1 MLQINAK
8 SKILL
13 AINPI
18 DFRKGID
25 GIIAVCNL
33 QLAHNPIDGVIFV
46 FRNKSKNSIKLLC
59 YDGGG
64 YWLCIKRL
72 SSGRFRWWPDGSS
85 IISPLSHKELF
96 TLIHNGN
103 PATANFTPD
112 WRPIQP

>member
-13 AINPI
+13 AIDPI

-25 GIIAVCNL
+25 GIIAVCNQ
-33 QLAHNPIDGVIFV
+33 QLALDPINGVIFV
-46 FRNKSKNSIKLLC
+46 FGNKSKNSIKLLC

-72 SSGRFRWWPDGSS
+72 SSGRFKWWPNNSTVTNQ
-85 IISPLSHKELF
+85 LSYKELF

-103 PATANFTPD
+103 PVTANFATD
-112 WRPIQP
+112 WHPVQ

>member
-13 AINPI
+13 AIQPI

-25 GIIAVCNL
+25 GIVSVCN
-33 QLAHNPIDGVIFV
+33 QHLATNPINGVIFV

-59 YDGGG
+59 YDGSG

-72 SSGRFRWWPDGSS
+72 SSGRFKWWPDNSS
-85 IISPLSHKELF
+85 ISTQLSYKELF
-96 TLIHNGN
+96 TLINNGN
-103 PATANFTPD
+103 PITANFSPD
-112 WRPIQP
+112 WHPIHT